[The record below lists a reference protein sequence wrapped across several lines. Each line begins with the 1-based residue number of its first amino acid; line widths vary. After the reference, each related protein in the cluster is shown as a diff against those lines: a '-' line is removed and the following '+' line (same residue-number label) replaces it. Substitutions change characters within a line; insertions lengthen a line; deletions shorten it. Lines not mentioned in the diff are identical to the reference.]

1 MMMHTLYTKLEWMR
15 ELLAL
20 DWLTFESD
28 ILCLTFGWNIFREL
42 SVKLRGI

>member
-1 MMMHTLYTKLEWMR
+1 MENRKEGSAKHMMMHTLYTKLEWMR

-28 ILCLTFGWNIFREL
+28 ILCLTFG
-42 SVKLRGI
+42 